1 MNMGYDPKNGIKYCK
16 HGAPLISPPPNR
28 WGLGRQRYE
37 QRDFPGAPELAVV
50 DGIVLGKSLVYAW
63 RLA

>member
-1 MNMGYDPKNGIKYCK
+1 MGYDPKNGIKYCK

-37 QRDFPGAPELAVV
+37 ETDLTGLPRQATV
-50 DGIVLGKSLVYAW
+50 DGVALGKSLVYACA
-63 RLA
+63 LA